1 MYGEEAAV
9 TRFFSGAGVLL
20 SCLALAG
27 CGLPRGA
34 GFEAEVLAV
43 SAVSADGAQIPADF
57 SVEPVTSE
65 NLARYEAWPAT
76 GPQPL
81 NWITRQPQPA
91 NRIIA
96 PGDRVAITVWD
107 TEENS
112 LLTAPNQRSVSLGEM
127 TVSSSGSIFLPYVE
141 NVRISGMSPD
151 RAREA
156 LQERLAA
163 IIPSAQVQLEL
174 KEGRQN
180 TVSLVGG
187 VASPGSY
194 PMPDRDF
201 TVMGLLAEAGGV
213 RTGLV
218 NPQIRLVRGEALY
231 GVSVRRLFSEPRLD
245 TTLMGGDKVL
255 VEEETRTFLSLG
267 ATGREAVH
275 VFPKDQLTALEAM
288 AIIGGLQDTRANPQ
302 AILVLREYPASALR
316 ADGTGPSQVRTI
328 FTLDLTTAD
337 GLFSAG
343 RFRIQ
348 PGDLVYATESM
359 VPAIQSLLGFLGAGF
374 AVRNQVDR

>member
-1 MYGEEAAV
+1 MK
-9 TRFFSGAGVLL
+9 RFFRGAGVLL
-20 SCLALAG
+20 ACVALAG
-27 CGLPRGA
+27 CSLPRGA
-34 GFEAEVLAV
+34 GFEAEVL
-43 SAVSADGAQIPADF
+43 SATTTVGPDGTPVPADF
-57 SVEPVTSE
+57 SVEQVTRD
-65 NLARYEAWPAT
+65 NLARYEAWPSP

-91 NRIIA
+91 NRIVA

-112 LLTAPNQRSVSLGEM
+112 LLTAPNQRFVSLGEM

-141 NVRISGMSPD
+141 NVRIAGMSPD

-156 LQERLAA
+156 LQERFAA
-163 IIPSAQVQLEL
+163 IIPSAQVQLEMR
-174 KEGRQN
+174 EGRQN

-187 VASPGSY
+187 VAAPGSY

-201 TVMGLLAEAGGV
+201 TVMALLAEAGGV

-218 NPQIRLVRGEALY
+218 NPQVRLVRGDTLY

-245 TTLMGGDKVL
+245 TTLIGGDKVL

-275 VFPKDQLTALEAM
+275 LFTRDELSALEAM
-288 AIIGGLQDTRANPQ
+288 AIVGGLQDTRANPQ

-316 ADGTGPSQVRTI
+316 SDGTGPSQSRTI

-374 AVRNQVDR
+374 GVRNQIER